1 MPKEMVDDP
10 TQYRG
15 RVTLTER
22 FLYLVKKAYEGG
34 EAINTMNALDW
45 VGPDS
50 SRVDAE
56 DDDYVSM
63 GEGGDESIGE
73 MKKSKEDKDKYSVMT
88 RSSTRRQDA
97 ESTLEELRTGT
108 EQLSIEG
115 QSHPYSSL
123 EWKRGSISVSFDDS
137 KSKWYYTAQRKR
149 VYIQL
154 HEDPDEGDIFVM
166 NNLRHRARK
175 YT

>member
-1 MPKEMVDDP
+1 
-10 TQYRG
+10 
-15 RVTLTER
+15 
-22 FLYLVKKAYEGG
+22 
-34 EAINTMNALDW
+34 
-45 VGPDS
+45 
-50 SRVDAE
+50 
-56 DDDYVSM
+56 M